1 MKFFETSK
9 YHSFKKST
17 YITLRWI
24 GIIGQ
29 LIAVNFVYL
38 FLNSSFEFITSNL
51 VIFLGI
57 LSNLYLI
64 FIYKKTQL
72 SDRSAFIF
80 LLIDILQLGVLL
92 YLSGGITNPFVIF
105 ILIPSVFS
113 SSNLSLR
120 TNTLL
125 VILTI
130 IIIVF
135 LTFNYQDLPINLNS
149 DFHNNHYFYYSIP
162 VSLIIALV
170 FLNYFA
176 MTFGTQSRLR
186 KEALGK
192 MEEVMAKEHE
202 LLSLGGQA
210 AAAAHSLGTPLS
222 TITIISHD
230 LMKQFKGQKDIEKDI
245 ELLIPIRDNI
255 TVFSIGDEHKIIEKD
270 NFTEI
275 IWKNNS
281 FLDLF
286 KQSSLQD
293 YSKGVID
300 SSNNLFIRF
309 LSWIRVNFFYP
320 DARLSNLNK
329 IESFLIDYIE
339 RKDINLMITTSPPHS
354 IQLLGK
360 RIKNVINLKGKIIQ
374 IKNIQKNQYVGYNRT
389 YKTKTKIKVAIIG
402 LGYED
407 GIPRSLSNKGYVY
420 FKKNRFK
427 IIGRISMDTFTV
439 DISKSSHDL
448 NIGMYLDIINDQ
460 HKIDKFAKLC
470 KTIPNEIMT
479 SIGKRVY
486 RKYE

>member
-38 FLNSSFEFITSNL
+38 FLNSSFDFITSNL

-222 TITIISHD
+222 TITIIAHD
-230 LMKQFKGQKDIEKDI
+230 LMKQFKGQKDLEKDI
-245 ELLIPIRDNI
+245 ELLNSQVERCNEILKRLTLNPVEEDEFIDKDINIRDYLHEI
-255 TVFSIGDEHKIIEKD
+255 ISSFKEISKKEFVFNFDQDSNPKKISKSIEIVYGLRNFIGNANKFAKNSIFINLKSDSE
-270 NFTEI
+270 FTEI
-275 IWKNNS
+275 TVEDDGNGYPRDIISKIGEPYLKSNYSKDKSKEGLGLGLFIGKTLLEKNFASVNCRNSKTRNGAEVVIRWKNKE
-281 FLDLF
+281 LF
-286 KQSSLQD
+286 
-293 YSKGVID
+293 
-300 SSNNLFIRF
+300 
-309 LSWIRVNFFYP
+309 
-320 DARLSNLNK
+320 
-329 IESFLIDYIE
+329 
-339 RKDINLMITTSPPHS
+339 
-354 IQLLGK
+354 
-360 RIKNVINLKGKIIQ
+360 
-374 IKNIQKNQYVGYNRT
+374 NI
-389 YKTKTKIKVAIIG
+389 
-402 LGYED
+402 
-407 GIPRSLSNKGYVY
+407 
-420 FKKNRFK
+420 
-427 IIGRISMDTFTV
+427 
-439 DISKSSHDL
+439 
-448 NIGMYLDIINDQ
+448 
-460 HKIDKFAKLC
+460 
-470 KTIPNEIMT
+470 
-479 SIGKRVY
+479 
-486 RKYE
+486 

>member
-38 FLNSSFEFITSNL
+38 FLNSSFDFITSNL

-120 TNTLL
+120 TNILL
-125 VILTI
+125 VTLTTI
-130 IIIVF
+130 IIIF
-135 LTFNYQDLPINLNS
+135 LTFNYEDLPINLNS

-162 VSLIIALV
+162 TSLIVALV

-222 TITIISHD
+222 TITIITHD
-230 LMKQFKGQKDIEKDI
+230 LMKQFKGQKDLEKDI
-245 ELLIPIRDNI
+245 ELLNSQVERCNEILKRLTLNP
-255 TVFSIGDEHKIIEKD
+255 VEEDE
-270 NFTEI
+270 F
-275 IWKNNS
+275 
-281 FLDLF
+281 
-286 KQSSLQD
+286 
-293 YSKGVID
+293 ID
-300 SSNNLFIRF
+300 
-309 LSWIRVNFFYP
+309 
-320 DARLSNLNK
+320 
-329 IESFLIDYIE
+329 
-339 RKDINLMITTSPPHS
+339 KDINIRDYLHEIISSFKEISKKEFVFNFDQDSNSKKITKS
-354 IQLLGK
+354 IELVYGLRNFIGNANK
-360 RIKNVINLKGKIIQ
+360 FAKNTIFINLKSDSEITEITVEDDGDGYPRDIISKIGEPYL
-374 IKNIQKNQYVGYNRT
+374 KSNYSKD
-389 YKTKTKIKVAIIG
+389 KSKEG
-402 LGYED
+402 LGL
-407 GIPRSLSNKGYVY
+407 GL
-420 FKKNRFK
+420 F
-427 IIGRISMDTFTV
+427 
-439 DISKSSHDL
+439 
-448 NIGMYLDIINDQ
+448 
-460 HKIDKFAKLC
+460 
-470 KTIPNEIMT
+470 
-479 SIGKRVY
+479 IGKTLLEKNFASVNCRNSKTRNGAEVVI
-486 RKYE
+486 RWKNKELFNI